1 MNAAKAKKN
10 PAKVKGAVLIM
21 ILAVMTVL
29 IILLAGSIA
38 VVYSAHNRTELK
50 YRENQAYYTARS
62 LVEEFVDSM
71 MNDTSVKTTY
81 KEVYYEKNE
90 VTGLIERKEEF
101 LDVAGALEF
110 DLYKVPVSTDT
121 NEFLSDG
128 VTPNPNYNKWYAE
141 QVNGMSAAEKAE
153 FDDSMNFTQ
162 SACADYT
169 QYADYYK
176 QYFSKDWTNT
186 CKAGTD
192 DTLVYEINT
201 SYLGSYG
208 SDGTNTYGNV
218 FNGDTTT
225 VPPIKVQ
232 VLERK
237 FDMGSGSSVGERIR
251 NGDRRKD
258 HIVIKVS
265 AEVNSG
271 TNEMPVTTSLIVGSK
286 YNPPPKTN
294 NAVVSMG
301 SIESTTSLH
310 AIGGMSSLFP
320 NWTNLK
326 NNSITAGNLYY
337 KGSVYLGGSDSYIY
351 LKDNEMMF
359 VKDVLKLGNPIK
371 FSPLMSSATIYAGIT
386 ELACSGQSLGND
398 NLKVNLITQKFQ
410 VRDGAQ
416 QMKFYGN
423 IFADEFVLTN
433 GADSNGANLAQAGCE
448 DIINGDVYC
457 NYLAIPDTNVTI
469 LYDDV
474 AVPPVAKIQID
485 NYVRSGTWGSYT
497 YTTSGKASDGW
508 SGNPITEKGDK
519 LLDYCKG
526 NVNIYRGIKIIRAGA
541 NGTTSNVSTN
551 PNIDIPY
558 GACADANGPD
568 TSFPPIYT
576 KVLGHN
582 YNDAISG
589 TDFINFGDTISGPG
603 GKFYKVELDT
613 TNSPANCK
621 QATGFMD
628 LRYERYDSV
637 SNPSGSDTTT
647 FTIGGTTKTVSNK
660 LEKDFTRK
668 IELPAKLYD
677 HTNSTTP
684 QGNTEINLPTER
696 SIFGDYFFDYVGKD
710 PVTGVDGYHADIDY
724 DGNVVKSWIDSIGYH
739 DGSVSHTYSGKN
751 WNGDTW
757 TKDGSF
763 NLDIPGPATPVN
775 FADETERTAYIRSRI
790 IPSEIVLGDKF
801 DYSLVQYSS
810 LAPTATSDGSNVNG
824 YVIPSGS
831 TMITGNGILPAN
843 HTGIY
848 YIDARSNSIE
858 LQIGDGSGSG
868 EITIRGEFV
877 VVGDQQVTILVP
889 GQKKMSL
896 GKPVNETVNIGWTD
910 QGFAEWTDPIK
921 KSLDIRVMGAT
932 PATPYPNVIY
942 YTAYYIDK
950 LMFWRNDT
958 VVCGTFYAPY
968 TFTEFDGSMSAGQKR
983 TTYYGETGNVGLI
996 HDQNGGDISSYVYG
1010 NVICARFKAGQHAG
1024 ITFIPNDDPPAYGTK
1039 KLNFDPYGAAR

>member
-1 MNAAKAKKN
+1 MNAAKANKN

-21 ILAVMTVL
+21 ILAVMSVL

-50 YRENQAYYTARS
+50 FRENQAYYTARS

-71 MNDTSVKTTY
+71 MNDTSQKTTY
-81 KEVYYEKNE
+81 KEVYYQKNE
-90 VTGLIERKEEF
+90 ATGLIERKEEI
-101 LDVAGALEF
+101 LDMAGALEF
-110 DLYKVPVSTDT
+110 DLYKVPVSTETDPT
-121 NEFLSDG
+121 K
-128 VTPNPNYNKWYAE
+128 PNYNKWYAE

-153 FDDSMNFTQ
+153 FDASMNFTQ
-162 SACADYT
+162 SACSDYT
-169 QYADYYK
+169 LYSDYYK
-176 QYFSKDWTNT
+176 QYFSKNWDST
-186 CKAGTD
+186 CNVGED

-251 NGDRRKD
+251 NGDRKKD

-286 YNPPPKTN
+286 YNPPPTTN

-301 SIESTTSLH
+301 SIESQASLH

-320 NWTNLK
+320 NWTNLS
-326 NNSITAGNLYY
+326 NNSTTAGNLYY
-337 KGSVYLGGSDSYIY
+337 KGSVYLGGTDSHIN
-351 LKDNEMMF
+351 LKDNEIMF

-371 FSPLMSSATIYAGIT
+371 FSSSMKSATIYAGIT
-386 ELACSGQSLGND
+386 ELACSGQSLGNE

-410 VRDGAQ
+410 VRPGAQ
-416 QMKFYGN
+416 QMKVYGN

-433 GADSNGANLAQAGCE
+433 GSDSNGADLAQAGCE

-474 AVPPVAKIQID
+474 AVPPVAYLQID

-497 YTTSGKASDGW
+497 YTTSGQASTGW
-508 SGNPITEKGDK
+508 TGNPITEKGDK

-526 NVNIYRGIKIIRAGA
+526 NVNIYRGIKIICAGA
-541 NGTTSNVSTN
+541 NGMTSNVSTY
-551 PNIDIPY
+551 PTIDIAY
-558 GACADANGPD
+558 GACADANGADPY
-568 TSFPPIYT
+568 TYT

-582 YNDAISG
+582 YNSAISG
-589 TDFINFGDTISGPG
+589 SEYINFGDTISGPG
-603 GKFYKVELDT
+603 GKLYKVALDT
-613 TNSPANCK
+613 AQSPANCK

-628 LRYERYDSV
+628 LRYERYDPV
-637 SNPSGSDTTT
+637 DNPTGADTTT

-677 HTNSTTP
+677 HTNNTTP
-684 QGNTEINLPTER
+684 MGDTEVKFPTER

-710 PVTGVDGYHADIDY
+710 FVTGVDGYHSDIDY
-724 DGNVVKSWIDSIGYH
+724 DGNELKNWTDSVGFH
-739 DGSVSHTYSGKN
+739 DGSKDHNSPSGGY
-751 WNGDTW
+751 WGGYTW
-757 TKDGSF
+757 TKDGAF
-763 NLDIPGPATPVN
+763 DLNVTTPPVD
-775 FADETERTAYIRSRI
+775 FANDSTRTAYIKSRI
-790 IPSEIVLGDKF
+790 IPSEIVLGDSF
-801 DYSLVQYSS
+801 GYSLVQYSKPVTTS
-810 LAPTATSDGSNVNG
+810 ISDGSDVNG

-831 TMITGNGILPAN
+831 TMITGSGILPES

-848 YIDARSNSIE
+848 YIDARSSSIE

-868 EITIRGEFV
+868 DCTIRGEFV

-896 GKPVNETVNIGWTD
+896 GKPVGETVNIGWTD
-910 QGFAEWTDPIK
+910 HGFTEWTDPIK
-921 KSLDIRVMGAT
+921 KSLDIRVQGAT
-932 PATPYPNVIY
+932 PSSPYPNVTY
-942 YTAYYIDK
+942 YVAYYINN
-950 LMFWRNDT
+950 LNFYRNDT
-958 VVCGTFYAPY
+958 VVCGTIYAPY
-968 TFTEFDGSMSAGQKR
+968 SYAMFDTSMSSGQTRK
-983 TTYYGETGNVGLI
+983 TYYGETGNIGSL
-996 HDQNGGDISSYVYG
+996 GDINSYVYG